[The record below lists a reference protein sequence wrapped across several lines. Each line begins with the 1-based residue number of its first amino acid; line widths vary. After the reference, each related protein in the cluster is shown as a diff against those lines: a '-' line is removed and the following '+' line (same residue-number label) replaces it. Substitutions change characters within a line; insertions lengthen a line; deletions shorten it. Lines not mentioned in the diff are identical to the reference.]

1 MRIGRFK
8 VPQIMLRSKRIDE
21 KFYLQVLFTGLFI
34 TEANYLKAEDK
45 VEYKA
50 IGKVFDDIN
59 DGDTIPDYDVFVNH
73 KKNIAEFKRK
83 VSEKV

>member
-1 MRIGRFK
+1 
-8 VPQIMLRSKRIDE
+8 MLRSKRIDD

-34 TEANYLKAEDK
+34 TEANYIKIEDK
-45 VEYKA
+45 VEYRA
-50 IGKVFDDIN
+50 IGNVFDDIN
-59 DGDTIPDYDVFVNH
+59 DGDEVPEYDVIVNH